1 MKTLHLPLACFI
13 ICFTLQLHSV
23 SAQKT
28 ILKLKF
34 ENKVILDGLPRRTTP
49 TLTVK
54 GFKDYKGIPA
64 NNDSLR
70 LGIFVLDR
78 EQYWY
83 DQLRKNDSFH
93 SYYSEQIRNYKID
106 TLQLSFQPLKSYLG
120 ILVGVK
126 NGKKTIKVDANNNH
140 DFKDDF
146 EYVFDL
152 VYDNKAFDKNK
163 LENNPIINASYEY
176 FNKGKIEI
184 GEYSFRLKPFDQGY
198 SYKNQLD
205 GLLSTYAETCFYQIA
220 TLEKDKQI
228 LGITIFDKM
237 GSDNS
242 LKRSEFVFKNYSESD
257 SPYKMIYADSKIRV
271 ENTVYE
277 VIAVSNDSVILSL
290 ENTNAKNIGWQV
302 GDYVST
308 EVLKKTNSNNNWGK
322 KYNIVTF
329 WGSWSEPSLNVMPE
343 LRKFRN
349 EYLWSVTFTN
359 IACENDEKGIFQ
371 AHKIVKEK
379 GLWGHQEYE
388 LLKGDNTLNQTLNVQ
403 NFPCI
408 LILDNAGKIL
418 EREVGILGFEE
429 IRKTISSNKY
439 LVEKIP
445 RF

>member
-1 MKTLHLPLACFI
+1 MKALHLPIACFI
-13 ICFTLQLHSV
+13 ICFTLQLHTV

-49 TLTVK
+49 PLSVK

-64 NNDSLR
+64 NTDSLR

-83 DQLRKNDSFH
+83 DQLRKNDSLH

-106 TLQLSFQPLKSYLG
+106 TTQLSPLPLKSFVG
-120 ILVGVK
+120 ILVGIK

-140 DFKDDF
+140 DFDDDI

-152 VYDNKAFDKNK
+152 GTDYKDFTKKN
-163 LENNPIINASYEY
+163 LENNPIINTNYEY
-176 FNKGKIEI
+176 FNKGQKEI
-184 GEYSFRLKPFDQGY
+184 GKYSFRLKPVDEGY

-205 GLLSTYAETCFYQIA
+205 GLLTTYAKPCFYQIA
-220 TLEKDKQI
+220 TIEKDKQI

-237 GSDNS
+237 GFDYS
-242 LKRSEFVFKNYSESD
+242 LKRSEFVFKNFSEND
-257 SPYKMIYADSKIRV
+257 SLYKMIYADSKIRI
-271 ENTVYE
+271 ESTVYE
-277 VIAVSNDSVILSL
+277 VIAISKDSITLSL
-290 ENTNAKNIGWQV
+290 EKTNSDNLGWQV
-302 GDYVST
+302 GEYVSAD
-308 EVLKKTNSNNNWGK
+308 VLKKTYSNNNWGK

-329 WGSWSEPSLNVMPE
+329 WGSWSEPSLTLMPE
-343 LRKFRN
+343 LRKFQN
-349 EYLWSVTFTN
+349 EYLWNLSFTN

-379 GLWGHQEYE
+379 GLWWHQEYE
-388 LLKGDNTLNQTLNVQ
+388 LFKGDNTLNKTLNVQ
-403 NFPCI
+403 NFPCF

-439 LVEKIP
+439 LVEKTP